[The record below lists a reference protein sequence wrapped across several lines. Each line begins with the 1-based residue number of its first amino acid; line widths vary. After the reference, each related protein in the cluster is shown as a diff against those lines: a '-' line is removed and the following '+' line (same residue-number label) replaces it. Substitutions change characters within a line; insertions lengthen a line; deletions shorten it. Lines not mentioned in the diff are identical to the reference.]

1 MLEAAQGD
9 EFGGSCTS
17 AERAEMGGGGG
28 SFFLRRAAT
37 APFSLLNESFSL
49 LNEGSTSCISVSIF

>member
-17 AERAEMGGGGG
+17 AERAEMGGGG
-28 SFFLRRAAT
+28 
-37 APFSLLNESFSL
+37 APSSSGVRPQPLSLSL
-49 LNEGSTSCISVSIF
+49 MNLSLSLMKGPPLVFQ